1 MNTPFLRLALT
12 ADAVASIG
20 LGGLMI
26 AAASFIASLTG
37 LPSALLFWAGVALLP
52 WGAYIALVAM
62 RPEISRFATQIV
74 IEVNLLWTIGSFA
87 LMAFG
92 VVQPNALG
100 IAFVTVQALAVL
112 GLAAAQW
119 VALREPTRA
128 AA

>member
-1 MNTPFLRLALT
+1 MNTPFLRLALA

-26 AAASFIASLTG
+26 AAAGFIAGLTE
-37 LPSALLFWAGVALLP
+37 LPSSLLFWAGVALLP
-52 WGAYIALVAM
+52 WGAYIALVAA
-62 RPEISRFATQIV
+62 RPAPPRMATQIV

-87 LMAFG
+87 LMALG
-92 VVQPNALG
+92 VIQPNALG
-100 IAFVTVQALAVL
+100 IAFVTVQALAVM

-119 VALREPTRA
+119 VAMREPARA